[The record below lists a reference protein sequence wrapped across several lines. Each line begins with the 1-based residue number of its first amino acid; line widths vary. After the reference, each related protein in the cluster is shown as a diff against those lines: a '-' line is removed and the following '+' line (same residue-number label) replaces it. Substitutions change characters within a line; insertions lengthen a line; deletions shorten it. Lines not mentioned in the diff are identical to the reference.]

1 MPTLQ
6 AQFETR
12 CLSSLVKVFAD
23 EELQTAAFHAASAL
37 QGEIYSFQVAYRSQA
52 LMPFSLTV
60 TSTLSD
66 GICLRSVQLVPAEF
80 PNNPN
85 HDEGVLRDTPGLYPD
100 LLVPVPDSGMLT
112 AIPKQWRSIWVT
124 MEVGRDAQ
132 PGSHAVSI
140 AFVDKAGETLA
151 SEMFTLTVLPAVLPE
166 QKLLHTEWFHTDSLA
181 VYYGEEVFSERY
193 WEIVESY
200 VQTAATYGCNM
211 LLTPIFTPPLDT
223 EVGGERPTVQ
233 LVDVW
238 KNGESY
244 TFGFE
249 RLKRWVEM
257 GNRNGVKVFEL
268 SHLFTQWGA
277 KHAPKIMGSVDGRTQ
292 RIFGWETDAAGEAYL
307 GFLAQ
312 FLPELVGFLKENDL
326 LNRTYYHISDEPTF
340 EHLTSYSSASRWVRQ
355 FMGDIPSLDALT
367 NLSFYEQGLVQ
378 TPVVA
383 SNHIEPFLEREVDP
397 LWTYYCC
404 SQYEAVSNRFLCM
417 PSARNRILGLQL
429 YKYNIA
435 GFLHWGYNF
444 WFSQYAKFPIDPYR
458 NTDAHYA
465 FPAGDPFVVY
475 PSQEGTPLVSLRLEV
490 FREALQDLRALEL
503 LDSLIG
509 REQTIAL
516 MEEGAAEPITFASYP
531 KDEAWLLTCRERI
544 NAAIGQAAASGVRT
558 ER

>member
-1 MPTLQ
+1 MPTLNP
-6 AQFETR
+6 QFETR

-23 EELQTAAFHAASAL
+23 EELQAAAFHTASAL
-37 QGEIYSFQVAYRSQA
+37 QGEIYTFQIAYRAKARSS
-52 LMPFSLTV
+52 FSLAI
-60 TSTLSD
+60 TSTLQD
-66 GICLRSVQLVPAEF
+66 GVSLRSVQLVPAEF
-80 PNNPN
+80 PNYPN
-85 HDEGVLRDTPGLYPD
+85 HDGDVLRDTPGLYPD
-100 LLVPVPDSGMLT
+100 LLEPVPDFGTL
-112 AIPKQWRSIWVT
+112 AAVPNQWRSIWVT
-124 MEVGRDAQ
+124 VDLSSGA
-132 PGSHAVSI
+132 PTGSHDVTI
-140 AFVDKAGETLA
+140 TFTGTAGETLA
-151 SEMFTLTVLPAVLPE
+151 SETFTLTVLAAVLPE

-181 VYYGEEVFSERY
+181 VYYGTEVFSERY
-193 WEIVESY
+193 WTIVESY
-200 VQTAATYGCNM
+200 VQTAVAYGCNM

-223 EVGGERPTVQ
+223 QVGGERPTVQ

-238 KNGESY
+238 KDGDSY

-277 KHAPKIMGSVDGRTQ
+277 KHAPKIMAYVDSSLQ
-292 RIFGWETDAAGEAYL
+292 RIFGWETDAAGEEYL

-326 LNRTYYHISDEPTF
+326 LQRTYYHISDEPTH
-340 EHLTSYSSASRWVRQ
+340 EHLVPYSSASRWVRQ
-355 FMGDIPSLDALT
+355 FMGDIPSLDALSEI
-367 NLSFYEQGLVQ
+367 SFYEQGLVQ

-383 SNHIEPFLEREVDP
+383 SNHIEPYLEREVP
-397 LWTYYCC
+397 QLWAYYCC
-404 SQYEAVSNRFLCM
+404 SQYQAVANRFLCM
-417 PSARNRILGLQL
+417 ASARNRILGLQL

-475 PSQEGTPLVSLRLEV
+475 PGQDGTPLVSLRLEV

-503 LDSLIG
+503 LGSLIG

-516 MEEGAAEPITFASYP
+516 MEEGTSEPITFAAYP
-531 KDEAWLLTCRERI
+531 RDEAWLLACRERI
-544 NAAIGQAAASGVRT
+544 NAAIMQAMASGGAL
-558 ER
+558 EG